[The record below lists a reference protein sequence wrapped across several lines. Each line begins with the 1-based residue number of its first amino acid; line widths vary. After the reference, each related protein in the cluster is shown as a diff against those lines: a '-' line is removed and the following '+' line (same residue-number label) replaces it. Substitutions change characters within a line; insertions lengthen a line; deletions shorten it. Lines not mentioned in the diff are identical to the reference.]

1 MQCACINGTPI
12 FDVTLHTSN
21 FAIGLDSSSAFLF
34 PGFGASSEVVLLLLL
49 LPLPLPLALR
59 QGIGEKIASEWAE
72 ARLPHHIR
80 KLSEFMDEKD
90 DDDDDRS
97 HRQHNHI
104 LGVLY

>member
-1 MQCACINGTPI
+1 MY
-12 FDVTLHTSN
+12 
-21 FAIGLDSSSAFLF
+21 
-34 PGFGASSEVVLLLLL
+34 
-49 LPLPLPLALR
+49 R
-59 QGIGEKIASEWAE
+59 IGEKIASEWAE

-90 DDDDDRS
+90 DDDDDDDRS

>member
-1 MQCACINGTPI
+1 MNLI
-12 FDVTLHTSN
+12 F
-21 FAIGLDSSSAFLF
+21 FR
-34 PGFGASSEVVLLLLL
+34 
-49 LPLPLPLALR
+49 LR
-59 QGIGEKIASEWAE
+59 LYIRRYTMYRIGEKIASEWAE

-90 DDDDDRS
+90 DDDDDDRS